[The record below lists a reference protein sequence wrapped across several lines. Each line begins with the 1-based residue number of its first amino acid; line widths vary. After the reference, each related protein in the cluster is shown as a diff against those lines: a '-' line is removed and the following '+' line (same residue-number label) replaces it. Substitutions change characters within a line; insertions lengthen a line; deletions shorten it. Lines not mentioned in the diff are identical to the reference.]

1 MLIFQIF
8 ARLRRRR
15 PTAAPRHATRPAT
28 SPSDGANTAVWM
40 DEQTARTPRSGRLR
54 ATGRVN
60 PSITGG
66 EGRAI
71 AATFAFAFL
80 AVAAGTL
87 FHPLGTSRGLALYTA
102 ARFHAWPGAD
112 DGDSLAHQ
120 GSPDFPHD
128 LADVASPAKRKHLFL
143 TSLRPVVDQENQWV
157 AAQRRWLLDTRRR
170 LVRGKATPAE
180 MQALRDLATY
190 YRLPTYLTVP
200 ATGGVSPPVIGE
212 LLLRVD
218 TLPPSLVMAQAAI
231 ESGWGTSRFVR
242 EGNNLFGQWVTGDT
256 PGLVPVRADPADGYR
271 VATYDT
277 VSHSVRSYLR
287 NLNTHRAYRQLRRW
301 RADLRAAGE
310 PLDSTILSAGLVR
323 YSQRGE
329 AYVEELLSVIRGN
342 RLDRFDRLPSHLA
355 GTRWEGTLL
364 ARQ

>member
-1 MLIFQIF
+1 MGIQWW
-8 ARLRRRR
+8 RG
-15 PTAAPRHATRPAT
+15 
-28 SPSDGANTAVWM
+28 SDGPNSV
-40 DEQTARTPRSGRLR
+40 GRGQFP
-54 ATGRVN
+54 A
-60 PSITGG
+60 
-66 EGRAI
+66 
-71 AATFAFAFL
+71 
-80 AVAAGTL
+80 
-87 FHPLGTSRGLALYTA
+87 
-102 ARFHAWPGAD
+102 
-112 DGDSLAHQ
+112 
-120 GSPDFPHD
+120 FPHD
-128 LADVASPAKRKHLFL
+128 LADVASPAERKNLFL
-143 TSLRPVVDQENQWV
+143 TSLRPVVTEENQWI

-170 LVRGKATPAE
+170 LVHGRASLAERG
-180 MQALRDLATY
+180 ALMDLARY
-190 YRLPTYLTVP
+190 YRLPRHLAVP
-200 ATGGVSPPVIGE
+200 RTGRVSPQVIAE

-256 PGLVPVRADPADGYR
+256 PGLLPFGADPADGYR
-271 VATYDT
+271 VATYDS

-329 AYVEELLSVIRGN
+329 AYVEELLRVIRGN
-342 RLDRFDRLPSHLA
+342 RLDVYDRRDRRSAPRT
-355 GTRWEGTLL
+355 GTRWGETLL